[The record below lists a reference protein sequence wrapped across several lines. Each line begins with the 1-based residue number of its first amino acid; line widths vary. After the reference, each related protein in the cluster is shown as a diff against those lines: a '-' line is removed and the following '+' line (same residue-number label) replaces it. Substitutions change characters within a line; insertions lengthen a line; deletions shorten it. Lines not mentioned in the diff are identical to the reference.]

1 MPKLRTTT
9 TNKDRVLGRQ
19 SGPSGG
25 RLKCVFGVGGRNG
38 EAVSSPAGE
47 RSVQS
52 KAAILR
58 LPAQDLREYGAEES
72 EKSTGSCPVL
82 GLELARRNGS
92 IRPSVFVLCKGMRR

>member
-1 MPKLRTTT
+1 MSKLRTTT
-9 TNKDRVLGRQ
+9 TNKDSVLGKQ

-25 RLKCVFGVGGRNG
+25 PLKCVFGVCGRNG
-38 EAVSSPAGE
+38 EAVSFPAGE

-58 LPAQDLREYGAEES
+58 LPGLGWTHRQDLGECEAEES

-82 GLELARRNGS
+82 GL
-92 IRPSVFVLCKGMRR
+92 